1 MAKKEEPKY
10 LIRATDSE
18 LKDIAFKRVKVWTD
32 WLYPGGL
39 LLGLI
44 DFGILYAF
52 FGAKITDVVQV
63 MVVTI
68 VSTFG
73 PMLLGFVISA
83 RVRNTRVK
91 EKLAELKNA
100 SIKASP

>member
-10 LIRATDSE
+10 PILVTDDE
-18 LKDIAFKRVKVWTD
+18 LKFIASKRVKVWTD

-44 DFGILYAF
+44 NFGILYSF
-52 FGAKITDVVQV
+52 FGSEVTEVVQI

-73 PMLLGFVISA
+73 PMLVGFVISA
-83 RVRNTRVK
+83 KVRNTRVK
-91 EKLAELKNA
+91 EKLAELKDA
-100 SIKASP
+100 GIKAST